1 MPDLLAATYALRPRN
16 ELARSALP
24 GAPVAPVKRRW
35 TRTLRLL
42 PFARV
47 RVRRTVASVS
57 RSTSSVN

>member
-24 GAPVAPVKRRW
+24 GAPVTPVKRRW
-35 TRTLRLL
+35 TRTLRL
-42 PFARV
+42 PFARA

-57 RSTSSVN
+57 PVR